1 MCADLWWRDAW
12 DRTKLFAGRAGS
24 GVGGAALERARHH
37 FEPQDWG
44 AREMD
49 KLIEMT
55 LDGRLSMILLAV
67 ILILLW
73 VIYELWSCRPRHKR
87 SVAYRRKQRKNYW

>member
-1 MCADLWWRDAW
+1 
-12 DRTKLFAGRAGS
+12 
-24 GVGGAALERARHH
+24 
-37 FEPQDWG
+37 
-44 AREMD
+44 MD

-55 LDGRLSMILLAV
+55 LDGRLSMILVAV

-87 SVAYRRKQRKNYW
+87 SVAYRRDWRKNFRS